1 MGRVRSIARP
11 LGLSV
16 HSRRR
21 GASVVSGRS
30 SSTTRVR
37 STASSQQFLRR
48 SIIKRTICF
57 ALVAVITLPFIF
69 QSTTGCGFRSSPA
82 IGPVGTNAYVCSC
95 SCSPGLRHR
104 SLRVS
109 SSADDAEQR
118 LDNTILLNS
127 PDLDFQNGRFVGLR
141 FPDVQIPKGSQIFAA
156 NVQFTAAPGS
166 TLGPLTVRI
175 TAEATGNAGPFSTAP
190 GSLAALP
197 STANSVQWDLTT
209 PWTTGDAGSDQFTP
223 NFKTVLQEVV
233 NQPLW
238 AQGNALV
245 VLFKGTAGAAIRKAF
260 SQDGK
265 PDAAAQITIEYEEP
279 APSVVGPQDLPIC
292 LPPALVPNP
301 AEGDLATDCEN
312 RVQQTLSGLAEACG
326 YPSDCHCG
334 MQANTMSYSQ
344 SLIWADKCDAPCTEE
359 KVDVANDCA
368 NFDPVHGLTSATNAD
383 GDQPVCL
390 ANSPLSAEVFGRRT
404 TCSVA
409 GTAHVQV
416 GDESKNPHAEG
427 VVQFVGDPCPGE
439 SCNVG
444 MQYKLNI
451 DPVTF
456 GNFFHSETFH
466 DLGGVGETSAGN
478 EAVVSPGGDGLFARN
493 AAAVSAQGRRGSQL
507 NGLAT
512 ANDDPVGVN
521 VGWGQAAPT
530 CRVSGRL
537 IGTVDPELK
546 RCENA
551 GPDAGKICQEDSDCT
566 QDDAC
571 SDKVCNCES
580 VAGADL
586 SMSLDVSGDI
596 LNQPPRADAGPDQQ
610 VECATD
616 AVTNVVLDASH
627 SSDPD
632 GNIALYSW
640 RLGGRTGKE
649 VGFDEVSE
657 VEQSRGTQTYVLR
670 VIDTFG
676 QADEDTTVVNVVDTT
691 PPVLSCSTAL
701 PTLLVQKSRDLNLI
715 NVGLMGGAVD
725 QCEGVLPVTVHV
737 FSDEDDQE
745 NSGSGRFSPDAKDI
759 AVGTLR
765 LRAERD
771 GLNFSG
777 RVYLIVTEATDSS
790 GNRGFN
796 CCTVTVPH
804 SNAISSQTVAQ
815 KKAAA
820 AQAFCLANAGTP
832 PAGYFVVGDGPVIGP
847 KQ

>member
-1 MGRVRSIARP
+1 MKTCA
-11 LGLSV
+11 
-16 HSRRR
+16 
-21 GASVVSGRS
+21 
-30 SSTTRVR
+30 
-37 STASSQQFLRR
+37 
-48 SIIKRTICF
+48 
-57 ALVAVITLPFIF
+57 ALVAVFGLPFILD
-69 QSTTGCGFRSSPA
+69 STTGCGFQSSAAPPTK
-82 IGPVGTNAYVCSC
+82 PVASNAYTCSC
-95 SCSPGLRHR
+95 SCSPGLRDR
-104 SLRVS
+104 SLRVLA
-109 SSADDAEQR
+109 SADDAEQR

-141 FPDVQIPKGSQIFAA
+141 FPNVQIPKGSKIVAA
-156 NVQFTAAPGS
+156 KVQFTAAPGS
-166 TLGPLTVRI
+166 TLGALTVRI
-175 TAEATGNAGPFSTAP
+175 TAEATGNAGPFGTAP

-209 PWTTGDAGSDQFTP
+209 AWTTGAAGADQATP
-223 NFKTVLQEVV
+223 DFKAVLQEVV

-245 VLFKGTAGAAIRKAF
+245 VLFRGTAGAAIRKGF

-265 PDAAAQITIEYEEP
+265 PEAAALLTIAYEEP

-301 AEGDLATDCEN
+301 AETDLATDCES

-334 MQANTMSYSQ
+334 MQPNAMNYSQ

-359 KVDVANDCA
+359 KVDVAHDCA
-368 NFDPVHGLTSATNAD
+368 NFDPVHGLTTATNAE

-404 TCSVA
+404 MCAVE
-409 GTAHVQV
+409 GTARVEV
-416 GDESKNPHAEG
+416 GDESKNPHAQG
-427 VVQFVGDPCPGE
+427 IVQFVGRPCPGE
-439 SCNVG
+439 SCAVG
-444 MQYKLNI
+444 MQYQLNI
-451 DPVTF
+451 APVTF

-478 EAVVSPGGDGLFARN
+478 EATVSPSGDGSFARN

-507 NGLAT
+507 NGVAT
-512 ANDDPVGVN
+512 TNDDPVDVN
-521 VGWGQAAPT
+521 VAWDQPAPT
-530 CRVSGRL
+530 CRVNGTL
-537 IGTVDPELK
+537 IGSVDPELK

-551 GPDAGKICQEDSDCT
+551 GPDAGKICQKDSDCT

-580 VAGADL
+580 VAAADL

-596 LNQPPRADAGPDQQ
+596 VNQPPTADAGADQE
-610 VECATD
+610 VECATT
-616 AVTNVVLDASH
+616 AVTNVVLDASG

-640 RLGGRTGKE
+640 RLGGRTGTE
-649 VGFDEVSE
+649 VGFDEVST
-657 VEQSRGTQTYVLR
+657 VEQSLGTQTYVLR
-670 VIDTFG
+670 VIDAFG

-691 PPVLSCSTAL
+691 PPVLSCSAAL
-701 PTLLVQKSRDLNLI
+701 PMLLSQKGRDLNLV
-715 NVGLMGGAVD
+715 NVGLMASAVD
-725 QCEGVLPVTVHV
+725 QCDGVLPVTVHV
-737 FSDEDDQE
+737 FSNEDDQE

-771 GLNFSG
+771 DLNFSG
-777 RVYLIVTEATDSS
+777 RVYLIVADATDPS

-804 SNAISSQTVAQ
+804 SNAISSQAVAQ
-815 KKAAA
+815 KNAAA
-820 AQAFCLANAGTP
+820 AQAFCRANAGMP
-832 PAGYFVVGDGPVIGP
+832 PAGYVLVGDGPVIGP